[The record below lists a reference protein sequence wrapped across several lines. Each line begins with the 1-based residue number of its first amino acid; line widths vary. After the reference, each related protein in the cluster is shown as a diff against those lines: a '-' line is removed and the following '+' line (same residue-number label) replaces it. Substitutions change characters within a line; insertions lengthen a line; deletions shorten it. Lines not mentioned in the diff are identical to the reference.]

1 MSDLPS
7 LLTRGVEHVLPSAQG
22 LAQLISGK
30 KVRVYLGIDPTGNQL
45 HLGHA
50 VVLRKLQQFAEAGH
64 HVILLIGN
72 GTVRIGDPT
81 GKDKTRPMLSDAD
94 IEANFQSWKAQASK
108 ILDFSKI
115 EIRRNGDWLDKLQ
128 FADLVKLLSMTTV
141 QQLLER
147 DMFQERLRQ
156 NLPIHT
162 HELIYPILQGF
173 DSVVMDVDLEIG
185 GSDQIF
191 NMMMGRQLQKQI
203 NNREKY
209 VLGVPLLVG
218 ADGRKMGKS
227 LGNFIPLLDTHN
239 DMYGKLMSVADGV
252 ILDYFTLLTD
262 IPEHDLN
269 QIRRAV
275 ANGENPMQFKK
286 LLARTI
292 TTWLHSEQEAL
303 NAETHFERVVQQKEL
318 PAQIPLHTLRSE
330 QRNESMV
337 NILAELSG
345 LSKSDVRRLAEQGAI
360 SKDGEKIKDVQ
371 LPIQTG
377 IYKLGKRT
385 YFDIR

>member
-7 LLTRGVEHVLPSAQG
+7 LLTRGVEHILPSAQG
-22 LAQLISGK
+22 LAQLTSGK
-30 KVRVYLGIDPTGNQL
+30 KIRVYLGIDPTGNQL

-50 VVLRKLQQFAEAGH
+50 VVLRKLQQFAETGH

-128 FADLVKLLSMTTV
+128 FADLVRLLSMTTV

-191 NMMMGRQLQKQI
+191 NMMVGRQLQKQI

-227 LGNFIPLLDTHN
+227 LGNFIPLLDTPN

-262 IPEHDLN
+262 VPEHDLD

-275 ANGENPMQFKK
+275 ASGENPMQFKK

-303 NAETHFERVVQQKEL
+303 NAEAHFERVVQQKEL
-318 PAQIPLHTLRSE
+318 PAQIPLHTLRAE

-337 NILAELSG
+337 NVLAELAN
-345 LSKSDVRRLAEQGAI
+345 LSKSDVRRLAEQGAV
-360 SKDGEKIKDVQ
+360 SKDGEKLKDVQ
-371 LPIQTG
+371 QPIQTG
-377 IYKLGKRT
+377 VYKLGKRT